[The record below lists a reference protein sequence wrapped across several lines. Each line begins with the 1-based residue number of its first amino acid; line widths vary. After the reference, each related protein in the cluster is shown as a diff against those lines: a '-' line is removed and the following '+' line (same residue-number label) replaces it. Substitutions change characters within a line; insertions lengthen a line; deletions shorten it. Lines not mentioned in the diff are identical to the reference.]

1 MTEKKD
7 DWEVIEEC
15 NDEEGNPTSW
25 GKLLRHREG
34 KYPDFIF
41 ISTYG
46 DRFNVEI
53 YNAYDENVVIKSC
66 ATFNRARKWA
76 DEYIRKYGD
85 GYGEEE
91 DEEMNYDE
99 KLTNHSN
106 ETKYGMVYDKAFSQ
120 LENKIPMIQKL
131 YDLTKRIDETRIHP
145 DKVAYGICQWDSHTN
160 SLLLR
165 ESLYRRTVCVGCE
178 DGKITFSGEYMTID
192 DKVRLLTKITNEFS
206 KFEDYELNKLQEILE
221 QRNEIEKK
229 MNIDEN
235 SDAVY
240 LAHRLNRFYSDFD
253 PYDYADQE
261 ENGTAM
267 ELVED
272 GVNFHNALESLEDM
286 DFDHIADFLREV
298 IEDQSENDN
307 DSLLKEAQSILEDL
321 EKYENGIA
329 IEREVTATQKI
340 A

>member
-1 MTEKKD
+1 MKRGDLMTEKNN

-15 NDEEGNPTSW
+15 NDEEGNPASW

-46 DRFNVEI
+46 DRFNVEV

-85 GYGEEE
+85 SFGKEEEE
-91 DEEMNYDE
+91 DMNYDE
-99 KLTNHSN
+99 KLMNQSN
-106 ETKYGMVYDKAFSQ
+106 ETKYGMVYAKAFSQ

-165 ESLYRRTVCVGCE
+165 ESLYRRTV
-178 DGKITFSGEYMTID
+178 
-192 DKVRLLTKITNEFS
+192 
-206 KFEDYELNKLQEILE
+206 
-221 QRNEIEKK
+221 
-229 MNIDEN
+229 
-235 SDAVY
+235 
-240 LAHRLNRFYSDFD
+240 
-253 PYDYADQE
+253 
-261 ENGTAM
+261 
-267 ELVED
+267 
-272 GVNFHNALESLEDM
+272 
-286 DFDHIADFLREV
+286 
-298 IEDQSENDN
+298 
-307 DSLLKEAQSILEDL
+307 
-321 EKYENGIA
+321 
-329 IEREVTATQKI
+329 
-340 A
+340 

>member
-1 MTEKKD
+1 
-7 DWEVIEEC
+7 
-15 NDEEGNPTSW
+15 
-25 GKLLRHREG
+25 
-34 KYPDFIF
+34 
-41 ISTYG
+41 
-46 DRFNVEI
+46 
-53 YNAYDENVVIKSC
+53 
-66 ATFNRARKWA
+66 
-76 DEYIRKYGD
+76 
-85 GYGEEE
+85 
-91 DEEMNYDE
+91 MNYDE

-329 IEREVTATQKI
+329 IDREVTAAQKI

>member
-1 MTEKKD
+1 MTEKND

-46 DRFNVEI
+46 DRFNVEV
-53 YNAYDENVVIKSC
+53 YNAYDEIVVIKSC

-85 GYGEEE
+85 NFGKEEEE
-91 DEEMNYDE
+91 DMNYDE
-99 KLTNHSN
+99 KLMNQSN
-106 ETKYGMVYDKAFSQ
+106 GTKYGMVYDKAFSQ

-131 YDLTKRIDETRIHP
+131 YDLTKRIDDTRIHP

-165 ESLYRRTVCVGCE
+165 ESLYRRTVYVGCD
-178 DGKITFSGEYMTID
+178 DGKITFSGDYMTID
-192 DKVRLLTKITNEFS
+192 DKVRLLTKITTEFS
-206 KFEDYELNKLQEILE
+206 RFEDYELNKLQEILE
-221 QRNEIEKK
+221 QRNEVGKK

-240 LAHRLNRFYSDFD
+240 LDFD

-286 DFDHIADFLREV
+286 NFDHITDFLKGV

-307 DSLLKEAQSILEDL
+307 DSLLNEAQSILEDL

-329 IEREVTATQKI
+329 IDREVTAAQKI

>member
-1 MTEKKD
+1 MHSYKSYEKKHKKTGGFYMSAFNKLKKD
-7 DWEVIEEC
+7 DWEE
-15 NDEEGNPTSW
+15 
-25 GKLLRHREG
+25 K
-34 KYPDFIF
+34 
-41 ISTYG
+41 
-46 DRFNVEI
+46 
-53 YNAYDENVVIKSC
+53 
-66 ATFNRARKWA
+66 
-76 DEYIRKYGD
+76 
-85 GYGEEE
+85 EE
-91 DEEMNYDE
+91 DMNYDE
-99 KLTNHSN
+99 KLTDRSN

-131 YDLTKRIDETRIHP
+131 YDLTKRIDENRIHP
-145 DKVAYGICQWDSHTN
+145 DRVAYGICQWDSHTN

-165 ESLYRRTVCVGCE
+165 ESLYRRTVCVGCD
-178 DGKITFSGEYMTID
+178 DGKITFSGDYMTID

-206 KFEDYELNKLQEILE
+206 RFEDYELNKLQEILD
-221 QRNEIEKK
+221 QRNEVEEK

-240 LAHRLNRFYSDFD
+240 LAHRLNRFYNAFD

-272 GVNFHNALESLEDM
+272 GVNFHNALESLENM
-286 DFDHIADFLREV
+286 EFDHITDFLKEV
-298 IEDQSENDN
+298 IEDQTENEDN
-307 DSLLKEAQSILEDL
+307 SLLREAQSILEDL

-329 IEREVTATQKI
+329 IEREVTAAQKI

>member
-1 MTEKKD
+1 
-7 DWEVIEEC
+7 
-15 NDEEGNPTSW
+15 
-25 GKLLRHREG
+25 
-34 KYPDFIF
+34 
-41 ISTYG
+41 
-46 DRFNVEI
+46 
-53 YNAYDENVVIKSC
+53 
-66 ATFNRARKWA
+66 
-76 DEYIRKYGD
+76 
-85 GYGEEE
+85 
-91 DEEMNYDE
+91 
-99 KLTNHSN
+99 
-106 ETKYGMVYDKAFSQ
+106 
-120 LENKIPMIQKL
+120 
-131 YDLTKRIDETRIHP
+131 
-145 DKVAYGICQWDSHTN
+145 
-160 SLLLR
+160 
-165 ESLYRRTVCVGCE
+165 
-178 DGKITFSGEYMTID
+178 
-192 DKVRLLTKITNEFS
+192 
-206 KFEDYELNKLQEILE
+206 
-221 QRNEIEKK
+221 

-286 DFDHIADFLREV
+286 NFDHITDFLREV

-329 IEREVTATQKI
+329 IDREVTAAQKI